1 MPDREG
7 DVLTVVTCVM
17 SLIRDFLHPDLP
29 NVAVQEARYRHS
41 SLCTGDWRHASLHT
55 GHQQWPHTPPS
66 PRVSRVSRVDLRQTR
81 HVSSRW
87 PGLQTVGDSVNISSP
102 ARRSRMAVKYLVDN
116 MGCGYTQYVSLYHIS
131 SPSIFFILDDAKE
144 NLI

>member
-7 DVLTVVTCVM
+7 DVLTVVTCVR
-17 SLIRDFLHPDLP
+17 SLIRDFLHADLP
-29 NVAVQEARYRHS
+29 DVAVQEARYRHS

-55 GHQQWPHTPPS
+55 GHQQWSHTPGASPS
-66 PRVSRVSRVDLRQTR
+66 PRVSRVDLRHTR

-87 PGLQTVGDSVNISSP
+87 PGPQTVGDSVKISSP

-116 MGCGYTQYVSLYHIS
+116 VDIHNMYHIS
-131 SPSIFFILDDAKE
+131 SPSIIFILDDAKE